1 MATPT
6 DKLKSTGRLTEQNT
20 FLKQWKHF
28 GKRSVLF
35 EDGFSTPASPQ
46 HLRVMQLQQDLVQL
60 QERERRAKQRNR
72 QLLQQ
77 FEQVQSA
84 LEEIMACNTTM
95 KAIRMEYERYLE
107 ESAPRWQQQFKEKTE
122 AAQKEFLQQSMEKHL
137 KPRLKDAEDPVPKL
151 SGDSFRS
158 QGAQKTVAPQAC
170 PTPECRSSQDGYP
183 YPFTQYSWLTHPHSQ
198 TMHPFSS
205 SAFPP
210 YPWSS
215 KDPAVWDSSQHGYP
229 WLPGTSLGFHG
240 YNKEPHPELRGSQ
253 NGEQNSKRSGGSR
266 SRHLSQELD
275 IKPVRLSS
283 RHSDSSGSSR
293 CPTLS
298 IKAKGKNRGSVELSS
313 SDINSEESSRTPSV
327 VASVA
332 ESPLLKDPSSD
343 RSSFRR
349 TQKSEGLTAP
359 SQRSD
364 KEVEERMEKKRSE
377 RQNGEKHS
385 EEESGSSSEG
395 SMMEKEGKQRHGE
408 ESKSCR
414 GEELEKDEKKIQ
426 NEAAG
431 EEEKQGSGSREQR
444 NAKEEIQKNLSS
456 GEEEKWQKSQEQEN
470 RDKDEDSSR
479 ETTTEEE
486 AGTTAEEEDEDDDE
500 EAGTTAEEEDEED
513 DEEAGT
519 AAEDEDQDKEQPKE
533 IDDEKTKED
542 SSSQDEDDEE
552 MESSEK
558 NKEEDSKSDAEVKT
572 DSDDSIISP
581 QNKRNVEKE
590 FPLVHVTPAE
600 ENFLQSSTQMQ
611 TIPETAAEEEEDDE
625 DAAES
630 SDEDDVEN
638 VLAPQDR
645 KQKGASHA
653 DLFQVTEDRQ
663 KTEHQSDSDEFDHF
677 YD

>member
-1 MATPT
+1 M
-6 DKLKSTGRLTEQNT
+6 
-20 FLKQWKHF
+20 HF
-28 GKRSVLF
+28 FCHCSCRSVLF
-35 EDGFSTPASPQ
+35 QDGFSTPVNS

-122 AAQKEFLQQSMEKHL
+122 AAQKERMEKHL
-137 KPRLKDAEDPVPKL
+137 KPRLEEAEDPVSKL
-151 SGDSFRS
+151 SADDSFPS
-158 QGAQKTVAPQAC
+158 QGEQKTVAPQPC
-170 PTPECRSSQDGYP
+170 PTPEGRSNQDGYP
-183 YPFTQYSWLTHPHSQ
+183 YPFTQYSWLTHPQSQ
-198 TMHPFSS
+198 TTHPFSS

-210 YPWSS
+210 YLWSS
-215 KDPAVWDSSQHGYP
+215 KDPAVWASSQHGYP
-229 WLPGTSLGFHG
+229 WLAGTSLGFHG
-240 YNKEPHPELRGSQ
+240 YNEEPHPELRGSQ
-253 NGEQNSKRSGGSR
+253 NGEENSKRSGGRR
-266 SRHLSQELD
+266 SSHLSQELD

-293 CPTLS
+293 GPTLS
-298 IKAKGKNRGSVELSS
+298 AKGKRKNRRSEELSS

-332 ESPLLKDPSSD
+332 ESQLLNYPSSD
-343 RSSFRR
+343 KSSSRR
-349 TQKSEGLTAP
+349 TQESEGLTAASP
-359 SQRSD
+359 RSD

-377 RQNGEKHS
+377 RHNRENQRS
-385 EEESGSSSEG
+385 EEEFGSSSEG
-395 SMMEKEGKQRHGE
+395 SMQEKERIQRHGE
-408 ESKSCR
+408 ESKRYR
-414 GEELEKDEKKIQ
+414 GKKLEKGEKKLQ

-431 EEEKQGSGSREQR
+431 EEEKQGSGSWEER
-444 NAKEEIQKNLSS
+444 NTKEEDIQKNLSS
-456 GEEEKWQKSQEQEN
+456 EEEEKSQGQEN
-470 RDKDEDSSR
+470 REEDEDSSR
-479 ETTTEEE
+479 KTTTEEE
-486 AGTTAEEEDEDDDE
+486 AATAAEEEDEGDDE
-500 EAGTTAEEEDEED
+500 EGGMPAEEEDEGDDEEGGMPAEEEDEGD
-513 DEEAGT
+513 DEEAAT
-519 AAEDEDQDKEQPKE
+519 AAEEEDQEEEQPNE

-542 SSSQDEDDEE
+542 SSSQDEDEEE

-558 NKEEDSKSDAEVKT
+558 NKEEEESNSDEEVKT

-581 QNKRNVEKE
+581 QNKRSVEKE
-590 FPLVHVTPAE
+590 FQLVHVTPAE
-600 ENFLQSSTQMQ
+600 EDFLQSSTQMQ

-625 DAAES
+625 IAAES

-645 KQKGASHA
+645 KQKDASHA
-653 DLFQVTEDRQ
+653 SLFRVTEDRRE
-663 KTEHQSDSDEFDHF
+663 TEHQSDSDEFDHF